1 MTWEELKADC
11 LTCQKCDLCET
22 RTNVVF
28 GDGVANA
35 EVLFIGE
42 GPGQNEDEQ
51 GLPFVGRS
59 GALLDT
65 YLRTIDLDRKK
76 NIFIAN
82 TVKCRPPQNR
92 DPRPEERAACLP
104 WLREQFRLLQP
115 KIVVCLGRIASQQ
128 IIRPDYSVTREHGQF
143 EEKDGVLFMGTF
155 HPAAL
160 LRNPNNKPVAFEDFV
175 ALRGKIREVCTHTYT
190 DAPQAEAAAK
200 EI

>member
-175 ALRGKIREVCTHTYT
+175 ALRSKIREVCTHTYT

>member
-115 KIVVCLGRIASQQ
+115 KIVVCLGRIAAQQ

-175 ALRGKIREVCTHTYT
+175 SLRSKIHEVCAHTYPT
-190 DAPQAEAAAK
+190 APQAETAA
-200 EI
+200 E